1 MRANSAKTN
10 QNKQISV
17 NALFTNTNNKG
28 LKAIPIW
35 QEHVGHT
42 AYLEAVSA
50 MQRVHTKIVEGTS
63 DEMIWMLEHPPV
75 YTGGTSAKD
84 IDLINI
90 GAIPTHSTGRGGQW
104 TYHGP
109 GQRVYWPMLD
119 LSKREKD
126 VRKYVYNLE
135 AWIIDILAS
144 FSIEGKRREG
154 LPGVWVMRADTN
166 QPHRMHKIASIG
178 VRISKW
184 VTMHGVAINL
194 NPDLRAFD
202 GIVPCGVTDGGV
214 TSFADLGHIVSM
226 EELDMAAQTS
236 FETFF

>member
-1 MRANSAKTN
+1 M
-10 QNKQISV
+10 
-17 NALFTNTNNKG
+17 G
-28 LKAIPIW
+28 L
-35 QEHVGHT
+35 T
-42 AYLEAVSA
+42 AYLDAVSA
-50 MQRVHTKIVEGTS
+50 MQKVHTKIVEGRS

-84 IDLINI
+84 SDLINI
-90 GAIPTHSTGRGGQW
+90 GAIPIHSTGRGGQW

-119 LSKREKD
+119 LSKRERD

-144 FSIEGKRREG
+144 FSIEGQRRKG
-154 LPGVWVMRADTN
+154 LPGVWVTRADTN
-166 QPHRMHKIASIG
+166 QRHRMHKIAAIG

-236 FETFF
+236 FEAFF

>member
-1 MRANSAKTN
+1 M
-10 QNKQISV
+10 
-17 NALFTNTNNKG
+17 G
-28 LKAIPIW
+28 L
-35 QEHVGHT
+35 T
-42 AYLEAVSA
+42 AYLDAVSA
-50 MQRVHTKIVEGTS
+50 MQKVHTKIVEGTS

-84 IDLINI
+84 SDLINI

-119 LSKREKD
+119 LSKRERD

-144 FSIEGKRREG
+144 FSIEGQRREG

-166 QPHRMHKIASIG
+166 KHHRMHKIAAIG

-226 EELDMAAQTS
+226 EELDMAAQKS
-236 FETFF
+236 FEAFF

>member
-1 MRANSAKTN
+1 
-10 QNKQISV
+10 
-17 NALFTNTNNKG
+17 
-28 LKAIPIW
+28 
-35 QEHVGHT
+35 
-42 AYLEAVSA
+42 
-50 MQRVHTKIVEGTS
+50 MQKVHTKIVEGTS

-75 YTGGTSAKD
+75 YTGGTSAKES
-84 IDLINI
+84 DLINI

-109 GQRVYWPMLD
+109 GQRVYWAMLD
-119 LSKREKD
+119 LSKRERD

-135 AWIIDILAS
+135 AWVIDILAS
-144 FSIEGKRREG
+144 FSIEGQRREG
-154 LPGVWVMRADTN
+154 LPGVWVTRADIN
-166 QPHRMHKIASIG
+166 QPHRMHKIAAVG

-226 EELDMAAQTS
+226 EELDMAAKTS
-236 FETFF
+236 FDAFF